1 MNSEFNYML
10 LGRLIS
16 DCKYYLGEGHHNE
29 AKLWAGNMEEQ
40 IDKMY
45 ELYNGFTVK
54 PEWTSLEEI
63 DTLASL
69 MRDTKKGKKTY
80 EVNLYPFYGSLL
92 ETFVTTAENEVEA
105 LEGVV
110 AQLVNENNN
119 ELFYEVDSIQYL
131 AEYYHQEEEDYA
143 AEAGLLYVD
152 ATMSGADRPVYIDGL
167 NLKIFEI

>member
-29 AKLWAGNMEEQ
+29 AKLWAGNVEEQ

-63 DTLASL
+63 DTLAEL
-69 MRDTKKGKKTY
+69 MRETKKGASTF
-80 EVNLYPFYGSLL
+80 EVNLKPQHGSLL
-92 ETFVTTAENEVEA
+92 ETFITTAEDEEEA
-105 LEGVV
+105 LEIVV
-110 AQLVNENNN
+110 AELVNN
-119 ELFYEVDSIQYL
+119 EDSRFFIEVGQIAYL
-131 AEYYHQEEEDYA
+131 AKMFGQDSDEYADES
-143 AEAGLLYVD
+143 GLIYVD
-152 ATMSGADRPVYIDGL
+152 ATMKGADRPVYIDGL